1 VTLTGKR
8 ALVTGAGR
16 GIGQA
21 IARRLAEA
29 GVRTAVV
36 ARSETQLAETVG
48 LIHDRGGEALAAT
61 ADLADP
67 TAVPA
72 LLERVTAELGPIDL
86 LINNAATIAPLSPST
101 SVDPDAWAEAFAL
114 NVIAPAT
121 LTFAVLPG
129 MLAASWGRIVNVSSS
144 VVASPGGLI
153 GGNAYV
159 STKAALEGHSLNLAA
174 ELAGTGVT
182 VNVYRPGSVDTA
194 MQASIRADGRGRLDD
209 ATHDR
214 FLANVAE
221 DRLITPA
228 QSARALVD
236 HLGGDESGQ
245 IWNAP
250 SRTRS

>member
-1 VTLTGKR
+1 MSLTGKH

-29 GVRTAVV
+29 GVRTTVV
-36 ARSETQLAETVG
+36 ARTEAQLAETVG
-48 LIHDRGGEALAAT
+48 LIHDRGGEAFAAT
-61 ADLADP
+61 ADLVDP
-67 TAVPA
+67 AAVPA
-72 LLERVTAELGPIDL
+72 LLQRVTAELGPIAL
-86 LINNAATIAPLSPST
+86 LINNAATIAPLSPSAT
-101 SVDPDAWAEAFAL
+101 VDPSAWADAFAL
-114 NVIAPAT
+114 NVVAPAA
-121 LTFAVLPG
+121 LSFAVLPE
-129 MLAASWGRIVNVSSS
+129 MLTAGWGRIANVSSS
-144 VVASPGGLI
+144 VVATPGSLI

-159 STKAALEGHSLNLAA
+159 ATKAALEAHSLNLAA
-174 ELAGTGVT
+174 ELAGSGVT
-182 VNVYRPGSVDTA
+182 VNVYRPGSVDTS

-214 FLANVAE
+214 FLANVSE

-228 QSARALVD
+228 QSARALVEQ
-236 HLGGDESGQ
+236 LGGDESGQ